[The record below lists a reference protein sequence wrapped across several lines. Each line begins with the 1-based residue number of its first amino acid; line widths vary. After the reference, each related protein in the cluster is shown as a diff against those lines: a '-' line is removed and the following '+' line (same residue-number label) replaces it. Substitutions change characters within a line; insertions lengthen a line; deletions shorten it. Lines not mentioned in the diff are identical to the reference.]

1 MNRDVLILADALA
14 HEKNVDRTV
23 VFEALEM
30 ALSSAT
36 KKLFANEGKDVD
48 IRVAIDTQTG
58 EYETFR
64 RWLVVPDEA
73 GLQ

>member
-36 KKLFANEGKDVD
+36 KKLFANEGKDCCLQCCAD
-48 IRVAIDTQTG
+48 NNQDTDNCTDKTG
-58 EYETFR
+58 AFGFA
-64 RWLVVPDEA
+64 VP
-73 GLQ
+73 